1 MSSCSVNRQTLRKDS
16 VVKKHFTFN
25 EIEDLAVVLNTFD
38 SIMVGTNKLD
48 KATITEYQHRVMLTI
63 NQAVEEGS
71 CCEFLISP
79 KMVIEILNSIPEAT
93 FVKLFKIL
101 RVSGNEKIRLHFW
114 PRTIEMES
122 TYRQFVSEITNPNIN
137 KYLQNISAAGDVNLN
152 LTHQFYSQID
162 LTDDK
167 QRLLMAIDFISFT
180 IQNHVDINR
189 VFEVAEQK
197 SNLNE
202 VQH

>member
-1 MSSCSVNRQTLRKDS
+1 MLSCSVNRQTLRKDS
-16 VVKKHFTFN
+16 VVKRHFTSN
-25 EIEDLAVVLNTFD
+25 EIEDLVVVLNTFD
-38 SIMVGTNKLD
+38 IIMVGTNKLD
-48 KATITEYQHRVMLTI
+48 KATLTEYQHRVMLTI

-79 KMVIEILNSIPEAT
+79 KMVIEILDSIPETT

-101 RVSGNEKIRLHFW
+101 RVSGNEKIRLYFW

-122 TYRQFVSEITNPNIN
+122 TYRQFASEITNPNIN

-152 LTHQFYSQID
+152 LTHQFYPQID

-189 VFEVAEQK
+189 VFKVAKQK